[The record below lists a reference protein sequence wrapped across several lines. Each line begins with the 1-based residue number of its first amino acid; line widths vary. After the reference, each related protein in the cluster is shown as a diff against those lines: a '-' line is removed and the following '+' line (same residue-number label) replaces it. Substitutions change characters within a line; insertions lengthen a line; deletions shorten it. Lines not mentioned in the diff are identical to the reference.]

1 MQFRFWKKNK
11 LVPKVANKGIVV
23 LQKCR
28 ILKSLHG
35 PYFKNLI
42 NINLKFRFCFISS
55 ICGMDFI
62 KFQYKLYLDKLAM
75 WKHWLYL
82 KSPRIECRFY
92 ISKFI
97 WQILTQLYNLNDSFM
112 ISAKW
117 LRWNVQCFH
126 FGGSRFTSGIH
137 NSRFY

>member
-11 LVPKVANKGIVV
+11 LVPKVANKEIVV

-62 KFQYKLYLDKLAM
+62 KFQYKLYLDKLAIVETLALPQKSQDWM
-75 WKHWLYL
+75 QVLYF
-82 KSPRIECRFY
+82 KIYMTDSNSAIQFEWFFYDISQMAEMKCTMFPFWRIQVYFWY
-92 ISKFI
+92 P
-97 WQILTQLYNLNDSFM
+97 QL
-112 ISAKW
+112 
-117 LRWNVQCFH
+117 
-126 FGGSRFTSGIH
+126 
-137 NSRFY
+137 